1 MFQIAQRSAATHRP
15 QEAGGKV
22 VPFPRRAV
30 HPQPEAAP
38 NWANITPLPR
48 WQGEPE
54 WADKGY
60 AEIAKA
66 CDLRAVLGL

>member
-1 MFQIAQRSAATHRP
+1 MFKIAPRSAAPHCP
-15 QEAGGKV
+15 QETGGTV

-30 HPQPEAAP
+30 HPQPVAAP

-48 WQGEPE
+48 WQGEAE
-54 WADKGY
+54 WAAMGY
-60 AEIAKA
+60 AEMAKS